1 MSEDEDAKAVNNR
14 VNVGS
19 RISLPPY
26 YLTLTSVPTGIS
38 EKSLRAAQD
47 KQGTL
52 ERLRKVCESE
62 AAPVAS
68 GALAGAGPVACLL
81 ADPQSYWLH
90 LRASPTEL
98 QELVEAVVVPETW
111 FFRDPQ
117 AFSGLAAMA
126 RSQLVANPARAE
138 LRLLSLPCSTGEEP
152 FSMAMAMIDA
162 DISPQRFRID
172 AIDISLRA
180 LEQAARASYGSNSF
194 RGQDLDFRSRHFSE
208 SEGRWQPCA
217 AVRQSVKFQQ
227 GNLFAPDF
235 LPGRAVY
242 DYIFCRNVVIYF
254 DPPTQARTLE
264 ILLRLLTPD
273 GCLFVGPSETG
284 LLPRDRLVSAQLPM
298 AFAFRRAGADKGV
311 DAGVERRRRQVT
323 PPGVALRPRAAPRP
337 LPAQVAAPPLAE
349 RPSAAAVLA
358 RVQDLADQGRLVEA
372 AAACEDSLKEY
383 GPSAP
388 GYHLLGLIREASG
401 QADNAAA
408 MYRKALYLQ
417 PDRGDTLAHLA
428 LLLEKQ
434 GKRQAAR
441 VLRER
446 LQRLEGGA
454 AG

>member
-1 MSEDEDAKAVNNR
+1 MPGPDFEGLLRDSMGLDAASLGPSAV
-14 VNVGS
+14 
-19 RISLPPY
+19 
-26 YLTLTSVPTGIS
+26 T
-38 EKSLRAAQD
+38 RAVQRR
-47 KQGTL
+47 Q
-52 ERLRKVCESE
+52 
-62 AAPVAS
+62 AA
-68 GALAGAGPVACLL
+68 CML
-81 ADPQSYWLH
+81 ADRQSYWLH

-117 AFSGLAAMA
+117 AFSALAAMA
-126 RSQLVANPARAE
+126 RTQLVANPARSE

-152 FSMAMAMIDA
+152 FSMAIALIDA
-162 DISPQRFRID
+162 DIAPQRFRID

-194 RGQDLDFRSRHFSE
+194 RGQDLEFRSRHFSE

-217 AVRQSVKFQQ
+217 AVRQSVRFQQ

-235 LPGRAVY
+235 LPGRAIY

-298 AFAFRRAGADKGV
+298 AFAFRRAGPDKGV
-311 DAGVERRRRQVT
+311 DAGVERRRNQVT
-323 PPGVALRPRAAPRP
+323 RPGVAMRPRAAPRP
-337 LPAQVAAPPLAE
+337 LPAQVAAPPLVE
-349 RPSAAAVLA
+349 RPSAQAAML
-358 RVQDLADQGRLVEA
+358 RVQELADQGRLADA
-372 AAACEDSLKEY
+372 ASACDNSLKEY
-383 GPSAP
+383 GPSAA

-401 QADNAAA
+401 QPDNAAA

-417 PDRGDTLAHLA
+417 PDHGETLAHLA

-441 VLRER
+441 VLRDR
-446 LQRLEGGA
+446 LQRLGG
-454 AG
+454 GSTE

>member
-1 MSEDEDAKAVNNR
+1 MPGPDFEGLLRDSMGLDAASLGPSAV
-14 VNVGS
+14 S
-19 RISLPPY
+19 RA
-26 YLTLTSVPTGIS
+26 VQ
-38 EKSLRAAQD
+38 RRQAA
-47 KQGTL
+47 
-52 ERLRKVCESE
+52 CM
-62 AAPVAS
+62 
-68 GALAGAGPVACLL
+68 L
-81 ADPQSYWLH
+81 ADRQSYWMH

-117 AFSGLAAMA
+117 AFSALAAMA
-126 RSQLVANPARAE
+126 RTQLVANPARAE

-152 FSMAMAMIDA
+152 FSMAMALIDA
-162 DISPQRFRID
+162 DIAPQRFHID

-194 RGQDLDFRSRHFSE
+194 RGQELGFRSRHFSE
-208 SEGRWQPCA
+208 SDGRWQPSP

-227 GNLFAPDF
+227 GNLFAADF
-235 LPGRAVY
+235 LPGYAVY

-298 AFAFRRAGADKGV
+298 AFAFRRAGPEQGL
-311 DAGVERRRRQVT
+311 DAGVERRRSQAPR
-323 PPGVALRPRAAPRP
+323 PGVAMRPRAAPRP
-337 LPAQVAAPPLAE
+337 LPLQVATPPLAE
-349 RPSAAAVLA
+349 RLSAQATMD
-358 RVQDLADQGRLVEA
+358 RVQDLADQGRLAEA
-372 AAACEDSLKEY
+372 ASACEDSLKQY
-383 GPSAP
+383 GPSAA

-417 PDRGDTLAHLA
+417 PDHRETLAHLA

-434 GKRQAAR
+434 GKRAAAR

-446 LQRLEGGA
+446 LQRLEGEGA
-454 AG
+454 E